1 MEKMAVLAAVALHLV
16 AKPQEPEEMEI
27 RHQLVHPK
35 VVTAVLVLEPL
46 ILAAAVVVAL
56 LLLAAPELQLL
67 AVMAVQGQPHLFLA
81 AASLMQAVVAEDR
94 AQLLL
99 QQAVQAAA
107 VTAVQL
113 PCLQQQAR
121 PIPAAAG
128 AVAGCYL
135 HF

>member
-1 MEKMAVLAAVALHLV
+1 M
-16 AKPQEPEEMEI
+16 
-27 RHQLVHPK
+27 
-35 VVTAVLVLEPL
+35 VVRARPR
-46 ILAAAVVVAL
+46 
-56 LLLAAPELQLL
+56 P
-67 AVMAVQGQPHLFLA
+67 FLA
-81 AASLMQAVVAEDR
+81 AALITQAVVAEDR

-121 PIPAAAG
+121 PIPAAAV